1 MGPSVPADII
11 SEILVSPPFQKYSTP
26 MVISEKICSGQKSSN
41 GGGWGGLMPIVN
53 QSQDK
58 LGDLFVTKYL
68 TKFVTKFLTKFSES
82 PN

>member
-1 MGPSVPADII
+1 MGV
-11 SEILVSPPFQKYSTP
+11 
-26 MVISEKICSGQKSSN
+26 GGR
-41 GGGWGGLMPIVN
+41 GGGWGRGGGHMPIVN
-53 QSQDK
+53 QSRDK